1 MIQQGRISDSLS
13 RFPFLK
19 QWGVGPYTD
28 PNKPAIFVGC
38 YNPPEDFRTIVN
50 HKALGVLIWGG
61 TDADIISAEKLR
73 TIKGKTNIKHI
84 ALSGFIA
91 RDLGKAGIPCVRI
104 PLTIAPRVM
113 EPLPLGDKVYCYA
126 PRTSYKYYGGHVLDK
141 VMKLLP
147 DVEFIVTSPRD
158 YPQEKLPELYEKCF
172 IGLRLTGHDG
182 FPNTVAEMGLR
193 GRRCVFNDDVPTA
206 IPWTGAESVVK
217 IIENEKRLTPGPQK
231 VAKAMYDYINIPLDF
246 LDENYWFKK

>member
-1 MIQQGRISDSLS
+1 MISQGRLSDSLG
-13 RFPFLK
+13 RFPFFK
-19 QWGVGPYTD
+19 QWGIGPYND
-28 PNKPAIFVGC
+28 PNKPAIFMGC
-38 YNPPEDFRTIVN
+38 YNPPEDFSTIMS

-61 TDADIISAEKLR
+61 TDADIITAEKLR
-73 TIKGKTNIKHI
+73 RLKGKENIKHV

-91 RDLGKAGIPCVRI
+91 RDLNKAGIPHVRI

-113 EPLPLGDKVYCYA
+113 EPFPLGDKVYCYA
-126 PRTSYKYYGGHVLDK
+126 PKTSYKYYGGHVLDK

-158 YPQEKLPELYEKCF
+158 YSKEKLLELYKKCF

-182 FPNTVAEMGLR
+182 FPNTVAELGLR

-206 IPWTGAESVVK
+206 IPWTDAESVVK

-231 VAKAMYDYINIPLDF
+231 VAQDMYDYLDISYDF
-246 LDENYWFKK
+246 LEEDYWSI

>member
-1 MIQQGRISDSLS
+1 MIQQGRISASIGG
-13 RFPFLK
+13 FPFLK
-19 QWGVGPYTD
+19 QWGIGPYKD
-28 PNKPAIFVGC
+28 PNSPAVFVGC
-38 YNPPEDFRTIVN
+38 YNPPEDFRTIMN
-50 HKALGVLIWGG
+50 HKAFGVLIWGG
-61 TDADIISAEKLR
+61 TDADMIAAEKLR
-73 TIKGKTNIKHI
+73 KLKNKPNIKHI
-84 ALSGFIA
+84 ALSGFIV
-91 RDLGKAGIPCVRI
+91 RDLNKAGIPSVRI

-113 EPLPLGDKVYCYA
+113 EPSPLGDSVYCYA
-126 PRTSYKYYGGHVLDK
+126 PRTRYKYYGGHVLDK

-147 DVEFIVTSPRD
+147 DLEFIVTSPGD
-158 YPQEKLPELYEKCF
+158 YPKDKLFELYEKCF

-231 VAKAMYDYINIPLDF
+231 VAQAMYDYIDIPPDWLN
-246 LDENYWFKK
+246 ENYYK